1 MNSYP
6 AEPHLV
12 RLIFGNTLEWV
23 IWALFYI
30 YILVFVGDLYSYILY
45 FQATC
50 EFFTHLET
58 NIDGW

>member
-1 MNSYP
+1 M
-6 AEPHLV
+6 
-12 RLIFGNTLEWV
+12 
-23 IWALFYI
+23 WALFYI